1 MKHMSGRS
9 SVQDVVRIIVLRN
22 PYLYRGLRM
31 RVVNYSALA
40 RYIQREVQ
48 STFGDE
54 VDPNTIVTA
63 IMRISNQLEEPQE
76 PRSPLAG
83 SRFNLVTGISEVFIR
98 APPVKH
104 MEIVERFIKLGVFD
118 SYILSLHQ
126 TRSGLRLFTNSPDA
140 EKIGEEL
147 RDYDVEVGIGY
158 AELHLRLPS
167 AMDGV
172 EGVLTMI
179 VEVLSQNGVHAVEAN
194 VADGEISIILR
205 EDGAGRAFDILRALS
220 K

>member
-1 MKHMSGRS
+1 MSGRS
-9 SVQDVVRIIVLRN
+9 SVQDVVRIIVTRN

-40 RYIQREVQ
+40 RYIQGEVQ

-63 IMRISNQLEEPQE
+63 IMRLSNQLEEPQE

-83 SRFNLVTGISEVFIR
+83 SQLNLITGISEVLIKS
-98 APPVKH
+98 PPVRH
-104 MEIVERFIKLGVFD
+104 TEIVERVMRLGVFD
-118 SYILSLHQ
+118 SYMLSLNQ
-126 TRSGLRLFTNSPDA
+126 TQSGIRLFTNSPDA
-140 EKIGEEL
+140 EKITDEL
-147 RDYDVEVGIGY
+147 KDLKVEVRVGY

-167 AMDGV
+167 SMDGV
-172 EGVLTMI
+172 EGALTMI
-179 VEVLSQNGVHAVEAN
+179 VDVLSQNGVHVVSVDEG
-194 VADGEISIILR
+194 DGEVRLILR
-205 EDGAGRAFDILRALS
+205 EDDAGQAFEALRTLS

>member
-1 MKHMSGRS
+1 MSGRS
-9 SVQDVVRIIVLRN
+9 SVQDVVRIIVTRN

-63 IMRISNQLEEPQE
+63 IMRISNQIEDPQE
-76 PRSPLAG
+76 SRSPLAG
-83 SRFNLVTGISEVFIR
+83 GRLNLVTGISEVLIR
-98 APPVKH
+98 VPPVKH
-104 MEIVERFIKLGVFD
+104 TEIVERIMKLGVFE
-118 SYILSLHQ
+118 SYMLSLHQ
-126 TRSGLRLFTNSPDA
+126 TQLGIRLFTNSPDA
-140 EKIGEEL
+140 DKIGVEL

-172 EGVLTMI
+172 EDALTMI
-179 VEVLSQNGVHAVEAN
+179 VDVLSENGVHAIEAN
-194 VADGEISIILR
+194 VVEGEISFIIR
-205 EDGAGRAFDILRALS
+205 EDDAGRAFDVLRALS
-220 K
+220 R